1 MARSK
6 TGEKQREVIP
16 LDEVRS
22 DGWFE
27 RLATGSAAFTQL
39 CQIVGDR
46 FVAFSIV
53 AGLRITALQVDGRNP
68 ERSAIEF
75 SVGDVGASQRMTLG
89 DFRRRLSN
97 ALITEEDVPME
108 LGANPTN
115 DDLQAFLGVRNVL
128 LAPILGIELDTLH
141 RSRDGIYLSA
151 RVDDVDMQMT
161 VDELRETVRERI
173 RIEAEKYRTPTPFAL
188 DLSILPEVER
198 AASEGKHQKVISLL
212 GSWPG
217 PLSVILRTPEG
228 AQIPEE
234 SRTQI
239 VAALGMLG
247 SAYAGLDRADW
258 AEDVLRLG
266 IQWGGEG
273 SSGADLFRRLGDAY
287 IANDRAGEAIGLFRR
302 ALALGGEPA
311 VVLPRL
317 GRAFAIRQRHL
328 AAMVCAVDAL
338 SHGANEADVSTVRE
352 ESLGALGQSWARFQ
366 EFMAGE

>member
-1 MARSK
+1 MARPK
-6 TGEKQREVIP
+6 NEKQREVIP
-16 LDEVRS
+16 LDEVRA

-97 ALITEEDVPME
+97 ALVTEEDMPIE
-108 LGANPTN
+108 LSVSPSN

-128 LAPILGIELDTLH
+128 LAPILGIELTTLH
-141 RSRDGIYLSA
+141 RSKEGIYLSA
-151 RVDDVDMQMT
+151 RIDDTDMQLT

-173 RIEAEKYRTPTPFAL
+173 RAEAEKYRTPTPFAL

-198 AASEGKHQKVISLL
+198 AAAAGQHQKVISLL

-239 VAALGMLG
+239 VGALGMLG
-247 SAYAGLDRADW
+247 SAYAGLDRHDW

-273 SSGADLFRRLGDAY
+273 RSGADLFRRLGDAY
-287 IANDRAGEAIGLFRR
+287 LANERAGEAIGLLRR
-302 ALALGGEPA
+302 AMALGGEPA
-311 VVLPRL
+311 LVLPL
-317 GRAFAIRQRHL
+317 LSRAFASRQRHL
-328 AAMVCAVDAL
+328 AAIVCAEDAL
-338 SHGANEADVSTVRE
+338 SDGASEEVVESVRSEA
-352 ESLGALGQSWARFQ
+352 LGALGQPWERFR

>member
-1 MARSK
+1 MARPK
-6 TGEKQREVIP
+6 NEKQREVIP
-16 LDEVRS
+16 LDEVRA

-97 ALITEEDVPME
+97 ALVTEEDMPVE
-108 LGANPTN
+108 LSVSPSN

-128 LAPILGIELDTLH
+128 LAPILGIELTTLH
-141 RSRDGIYLSA
+141 RSKEGIYLSA
-151 RVDDVDMQMT
+151 RIDDTDMQLT

-173 RIEAEKYRTPTPFAL
+173 RAEAEKYRTPTPFAL

-198 AASEGKHQKVISLL
+198 AAAAGQHQKVISLL
-212 GSWPG
+212 G
-217 PLSVILRTPEG
+217 
-228 AQIPEE
+228 
-234 SRTQI
+234 
-239 VAALGMLG
+239 
-247 SAYAGLDRADW
+247 
-258 AEDVLRLG
+258 
-266 IQWGGEG
+266 GEG
-273 SSGADLFRRLGDAY
+273 RSGADLFRRLGDAY
-287 IANDRAGEAIGLFRR
+287 LANERAGEAIGLLRR
-302 ALALGGEPA
+302 AMALGGEPA
-311 VVLPRL
+311 RVLPL
-317 GRAFAIRQRHL
+317 LSRAFASRQRHL
-328 AAMVCAVDAL
+328 AAIVCAEDAL
-338 SHGANEADVSTVRE
+338 GDGATEETVESVRSEA
-352 ESLGALGQSWARFQ
+352 LGALGQPWERFR